1 LSYDF
6 EGTNRDVNIGDP
18 TLAGRRA
25 INPPLAD
32 DPDLLPGTADVAAPD
47 SAEGEAGTGYL
58 WDGARRAG
66 RTIRNYGFFL
76 APLYQ
81 EPTHGESGT
90 VPPLEMPWESKKT
103 VAFPTKAALRD
114 VTDPYFRG
122 FDTKLP
128 DFFRYKEWEREFDQY
143 ENNGNLPE
151 LILMRL
157 PNDHFGTFKQ
167 TIRAVNTVEAQMADN
182 DYALGLLVEKV
193 SRSRYKNDTLI
204 FVVEDDAQNGPDHVD
219 AHRTIAFVAGPY
231 VKRGAV
237 ISDPYN
243 TVNMLRT
250 IEDVLGIEPLG
261 LYDAALEPMA
271 NVFQPEPADWTFTAA
286 VPEVLRSTQLPLPRA
301 ANAKSPAALNLGH
314 PGDRY
319 AAPRHDAAYWDDKMK
334 GLDFSTE
341 DRLDTD
347 RFNRALWEG
356 LKGKG
361 IAYPQRRG
369 GRNLSHHRQK
379 LLRDFEGKASYTIA
393 PEQKQNIAVP

>member
-1 LSYDF
+1 
-6 EGTNRDVNIGDP
+6 
-18 TLAGRRA
+18 
-25 INPPLAD
+25 
-32 DPDLLPGTADVAAPD
+32 
-47 SAEGEAGTGYL
+47 
-58 WDGARRAG
+58 
-66 RTIRNYGFFL
+66 
-76 APLYQ
+76 
-81 EPTHGESGT
+81 
-90 VPPLEMPWESKKT
+90 
-103 VAFPTKAALRD
+103 
-114 VTDPYFRG
+114 
-122 FDTKLP
+122 
-128 DFFRYKEWEREFDQY
+128 
-143 ENNGNLPE
+143 
-151 LILMRL
+151 MRL

-167 TIRAVNTVEAQMADN
+167 TIRAVNTVETQMADN